1 MIVRN
6 ETAQQNQEKI
16 VIYTRN
22 TSCTQPEGYRIHR
35 DVQVLKDKCERAGYQ
50 VSSVYWEPSSESQE
64 NRRNVLKQMLK
75 DADEGMFGVVLVWDV
90 FTLSPD
96 GEELQ
101 QIERELA
108 RCGVELCSVM
118 EPFDTSTGEGLRVFE
133 YMCKL
138 LQTRHLRLAAMQ
150 GIPLSL
156 VARWLIEDEDE
167 NKKGG
172 ELDAELC
179 ETARRPA

>member
-1 MIVRN
+1 MIKNYEIV
-6 ETAQQNQEKI
+6 QQNQDNL

-22 TSCTQPEGYRIHR
+22 TSWTQPEGYRVHR
-35 DVQVLKDKCERAGYQ
+35 NNQVLKDKCERAGYQ
-50 VSSVYWEPSSESQE
+50 VSRVYLEPSSESPYKV
-64 NRRNVLKQMLK
+64 RPVLKQMLK
-75 DADEGMFGVVLVWDV
+75 DAARGLFGVVVVWDV

-108 RCGVELCSVM
+108 RYGVEIFSVM

-138 LQTRHLRLAAMQ
+138 LNTRHLRLAAMQ

-156 VARWLIEDEDE
+156 VARWLIEDEK
-167 NKKGG
+167 KKGG
-172 ELDAELC
+172 EFDVELS
-179 ETARRPA
+179 EATTRPA

>member
-1 MIVRN
+1 MRKD
-6 ETAQQNQEKI
+6 ETVQQNQDKV

-22 TSCTQPEGYRIHR
+22 TSWTQPEGYRIHR
-35 DVQVLKDKCERAGYQ
+35 DVQVLKDKCERVGYQ
-50 VSSVYWEPSSESQE
+50 VSRVYWEPSSESHGK
-64 NRRNVLKQMLK
+64 RRKVLKQMLK
-75 DADEGMFGVVLVWDV
+75 DAAEGLFGVVLVWDV

-101 QIERELA
+101 QIERELV
-108 RCGVELCSVM
+108 RYGVEICSVT
-118 EPFDTSTGEGLRVFE
+118 EPFDTSIGEGLRVFE

-138 LQTRHLRLAAMQ
+138 LNTRHLRLAAMQ
-150 GIPLSL
+150 GIPLLL
-156 VARWLIEDEDE
+156 VARWLIEDE

-179 ETARRPA
+179 ETAGRPA

>member
-1 MIVRN
+1 MISRD
-6 ETAQQNQEKI
+6 ETEQQNQEKI

-22 TSCTQPEGYRIHR
+22 TSWTQPEGYRVHR
-35 DVQVLKDKCERAGYQ
+35 DVQVLKDKCERVGYQ
-50 VSSVYWEPSSESQE
+50 VSRVYWEPSSESNE
-64 NRRNVLKQMLK
+64 KRRKVLKQMLE
-75 DADEGMFGVVLVWDV
+75 DAAEGLFGAVVVWDV
-90 FTLSPD
+90 FTLTPD
-96 GEELQ
+96 GKELQ

-108 RCGVELCSVM
+108 RYGVEIFSVM

-138 LQTRHLRLAAMQ
+138 LNTRHLRLAAMQ

-156 VARWLIEDEDE
+156 VARWLIKDE

-172 ELDAELC
+172 EFDAELS
-179 ETARRPA
+179 EATT

>member
-1 MIVRN
+1 MISRD
-6 ETAQQNQEKI
+6 ETAQKNQDKI

-22 TSCTQPEGYRIHR
+22 TAWTQPEGYRIHR
-35 DVQVLKDKCERAGYQ
+35 DVQVLKEKCERAGYQ
-50 VSSVYWEPSSESQE
+50 VSRVYWEPSSESQGK
-64 NRRNVLKQMLK
+64 RRDVLKRMLE
-75 DADEGMFGVVLVWDV
+75 DAAEGLFGVVLVWDV

-108 RCGVELCSVM
+108 RYGVEICSVT

-138 LQTRHLRLAAMQ
+138 LNTRHLRLAAMQ
-150 GIPLSL
+150 GVPLSL
-156 VARWLIEDEDE
+156 VARWLIEDKK
-167 NKKGG
+167 KKGG
-172 ELDAELC
+172 EFDAELS
-179 ETARRPA
+179 EATTRPA

>member
-1 MIVRN
+1 MMRKD
-6 ETAQQNQEKI
+6 ETVQQNQDKV

-22 TSCTQPEGYRIHR
+22 TSWTQPEGYRIHR
-35 DVQVLKDKCERAGYQ
+35 DVQVLKDKCERVGYQ
-50 VSSVYWEPSSESQE
+50 VSRVYWEPSSESHGK
-64 NRRNVLKQMLK
+64 RRKVLKQMLK
-75 DADEGMFGVVLVWDV
+75 DAAEGLFGAVVVWDV
-90 FTLSPD
+90 FTLTPD
-96 GEELQ
+96 GKELK

-108 RCGVELCSVM
+108 RYGVEIFSVM

-138 LQTRHLRLAAMQ
+138 LNTRHLRLAAMQ

-156 VARWLIEDEDE
+156 VARWLIEDE

-172 ELDAELC
+172 ELDAELS
-179 ETARRPA
+179 EATTRPA

>member
-1 MIVRN
+1 MISRDG
-6 ETAQQNQEKI
+6 TAQQNQDKI

-22 TSCTQPEGYRIHR
+22 TSWTQPEGYRIHR
-35 DVQVLKDKCERAGYQ
+35 DVQVLKDKCERVGYQ
-50 VSSVYWEPSSESQE
+50 VSRVYWEPSLESHE
-64 NRRNVLKQMLK
+64 KRRKVLQQMLK
-75 DADEGMFGVVLVWDV
+75 DAAEGLFRVVLVWDV

-101 QIERELA
+101 KIERELA
-108 RCGVELCSVM
+108 RYGVEICSVT

-133 YMCKL
+133 HMCKL
-138 LQTRHLRLAAMQ
+138 LNTRHLRLAAMQ

-156 VARWLIEDEDE
+156 VAGWLIEDET
-167 NKKGG
+167 KKGG